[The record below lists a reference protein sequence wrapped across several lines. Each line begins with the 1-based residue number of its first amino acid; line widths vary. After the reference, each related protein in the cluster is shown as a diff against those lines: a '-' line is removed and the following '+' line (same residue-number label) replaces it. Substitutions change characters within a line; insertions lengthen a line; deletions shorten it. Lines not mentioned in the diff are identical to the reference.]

1 MLKRMISLVLC
12 MTMVF
17 SLLPVG
23 AFATEEAET
32 EATEEISAPI
42 IEETEPAEQTQ
53 PTEAPPVTET
63 EAVEPDMLEPES
75 TEETTGQDEAF
86 VVEISEMDSEELL
99 LGYLDPMYQSGSI
112 SFFGTLARE
121 RLSGADKVAYDALKA
136 RIELLAAG
144 KVDSTSLTISF
155 DGTGYK
161 ASEVNLSHVQEAL
174 LHDCPYEM
182 YWYRGYGYMPD
193 SDPLFVVMLPSVY
206 YQAEGFDINEAPYMD
221 KIKAH
226 RAANS
231 AKKISTILTKYETSD
246 TYDKL
251 AGYAD
256 EICALVTY
264 DHDAANNNTFDINI
278 NPWTLINVFDG
289 DSSTN
294 VVCEGYAE
302 AFQYLCEM
310 TNAFDESVEC
320 YSVTGNDHKWNI
332 VRINGVSYL
341 MDVTHCDVLVAGDR
355 AYRGPKFLGGG
366 QGSVTGGYYIDD
378 FNYKYYDEMLTLWGS
393 GDDSILKL
401 SSTKYTPPV
410 KYTVAYDANG
420 GTGAPGS
427 QSQKEGSSLTLS
439 STVPI
444 RAGHEFLGW
453 ALSEDEQ
460 DAQYQPG
467 DTYSADS
474 NVMLYAVWKDISCG
488 PDLIWAFDGESGVLS
503 ISGTGAMNAVPSAE
517 YTPWYVHRNEIKTVV
532 VKEGVTALGACAFA
546 ECENLEEVQLPQT
559 LTAIGADAF
568 YNCSSLGSISL
579 PDGLTTIGHS
589 AFYNCSSLQ
598 SVLLPEGIQ
607 SLEEN
612 TFGWCLKLAYVALP
626 SGLTAVD
633 KNVFYLCSVLNHV
646 FYGGTAAQ
654 REQLSITST
663 GNSTFKNAVWHCDA
677 DGTEVEVR
685 NDCEGIGFAC
695 SICGDFIIRESNG
708 TGEHSYADELDL
720 SCDVCSHVRSVQAI
734 SLVAV
739 PTQTK
744 YDIFT
749 GTLDVLG
756 GRVQLTYSDGGVVT
770 VDLNEEMVA
779 GFDNTLLGTQHVAV
793 TWGGCS
799 TGFDVEI
806 LPGTPDSLSIISPA
820 KKNLYALEDALDLT
834 GLQLSASYEGCG
846 AVDVPL
852 IYAEVSPVDM
862 TTPGEKM
869 VTLTVGGVS
878 VSYPIQVQSMC
889 LVPVETANYP
899 ESKHDYDANTDETQI
914 LTVPG
919 AYRLTVTFSHE
930 TATEAG
936 ADFLYVY
943 DGEDHQ
949 VAVYSGTQASGKSV
963 VVSGDTVKLRLTSNG
978 SGNAYGYSISTVE
991 ATMTD
996 HVFGGWEVTSDATCV
1011 DAGSRSRTC
1020 LGRNCSYTET
1030 ETIPATGKHSYENGA
1045 CIHCGDKQMSG
1056 ACGENLT
1063 WMFDEESGTL
1073 AISGTG
1079 SMTNFVGANDVPW
1092 CDFCT
1097 EIKSIVLE
1105 SGITSIGD
1113 YAFGGCG
1120 NLTSVSIPESVNSY
1134 IGAAS
1139 FYECTSLQN
1148 ITLPKQVDFL
1158 AENVFADCTSLETV
1172 VMPESVEGG
1181 CSTMF
1186 LNCISLKEITLPNDL
1201 TCIWKMFSGCTSL
1214 QSIVIPASVE
1224 KIGVDAFR
1232 NCASMKIIKFVGNAP
1247 AFVDAYNNVTDSLL
1261 NVTATAYYPANNST
1275 WTSDVLQNYGG
1286 NITWVPYGNVENRVM
1301 LDDTAFDGLDTVW
1314 IDGVE
1319 MDIQAENGL
1328 RYVDLSNADAQVM
1341 TVYEFDAEGTADD
1354 GVEAHARYPVGMKV
1368 WTLENV
1374 NGFYT
1379 ATRQTEFDNILQY
1392 VGCSVRITG
1401 KNGIRMIT
1409 AIEEGKKKSLT
1420 GTGLAGYTLKEYGT
1434 AIAWASQV
1442 SMEKPLI
1449 LGQPHVRS
1457 NYAYKKDVA
1466 DPVFRYWEGMVQYT
1480 NVLVNFSM
1488 EQCKKDIAMRP
1499 YMILT
1504 DGEEEIVL
1512 YGGIVERSIGYIA
1525 CQNRNTF
1532 KSDMDAYKYIW
1543 DIIHAVYGDR
1553 FDEDYAPEWTPSEE

>member
-53 PTEAPPVTET
+53 PTEAPPVTEM
-63 EAVEPDMLEPES
+63 EAVEPDMLEPEP
-75 TEETTGQDEAF
+75 TEETAGQDEAF
-86 VVEISEMDSEELL
+86 VVEISELDSEELL

-264 DHDAANNNTFDINI
+264 DYDAANNNTFDTNI

-310 TNAFDESVEC
+310 TNTFDESVEC

-427 QSQKEGSSLTLS
+427 QSKKEGSSLTLS
-439 STVPI
+439 STVPV

-453 ALSEDEQ
+453 ALSEDAQ

-474 NVMLYAVWKDISCG
+474 DVMLYAVWKDISCG
-488 PDLIWAFDGESGVLS
+488 PDLIWAFDGESGVLT

-559 LTAIGADAF
+559 LTAIGPDAF
-568 YNCSSLGSISL
+568 YNCGSLGSISL

-598 SVLLPEGIQ
+598 SVLLPEGVQ

-612 TFGWCLKLAYVALP
+612 TFGWCLKLTYVALP

-633 KNVFYLCSVLNHV
+633 KNVFYLCSALNHV

-663 GNSTFKNAVWHCDA
+663 GNSAFKNAVWHCDA
-677 DGTEVEVR
+677 DGTEVEMR
-685 NDCEGIGFAC
+685 NDCEGSGLAC
-695 SICGDFIIRESNG
+695 SICGEFIIRESNG
-708 TGEHSYADELDL
+708 TGEHSYADDLDL
-720 SCDVCSHVRSVQAI
+720 SCDVCGHVRSVQAI
-734 SLVAV
+734 SLMAV

-749 GTLDVLG
+749 GTLDVSG

-770 VDLNEEMVA
+770 VDLNEEMVT
-779 GFDNTLLGTQHVAV
+779 GFDNTLLGTQRV
-793 TWGGCS
+793 TVSWGGCD

-806 LPGTPDSLSIISPA
+806 LPGTPDSLDIISPA

-834 GLQLSASYEGCG
+834 GLLLSASYEGYG
-846 AVDVPL
+846 VVDIPL

-943 DGEDHQ
+943 DGEENQ

-963 VVSGDTVKLRLTSNG
+963 VVSGDTVKLRLTSND
-978 SGNAYGYSISTVE
+978 SGNTYGYSISTVE

-996 HVFGGWEVTSDATCV
+996 HVFGDWEIASDATCV
-1011 DAGSRSRTC
+1011 DAGLRSRTC

-1030 ETIPATGKHSYENGA
+1030 ETIPATGEHSYTDGV
-1045 CIHCGDKQMSG
+1045 CIHCGDKQTSG
-1056 ACGENLT
+1056 ICGDNLMWSFEPST
-1063 WMFDEESGTL
+1063 GTL
-1073 AISGTG
+1073 IISGHG
-1079 SMTNFVGANDVPW
+1079 EMYDYIDISMNTVIDPPW
-1092 CDFCT
+1092 KVWSENILNV
-1097 EIKSIVLE
+1097 EIEAGVLNV
-1105 SGITSIGD
+1105 GD
-1113 YAFGGCG
+1113 YAFSGFE
-1120 NLTSVSIPESVNSY
+1120 SIQQISLPESLSA
-1134 IGAAS
+1134 IGDGS
-1139 FYECTSLQN
+1139 F
-1148 ITLPKQVDFL
+1148 
-1158 AENVFADCTSLETV
+1158 
-1172 VMPESVEGG
+1172 GG
-1181 CSTMF
+1181 CSSLTNVLLPLSLREVGIASFANCKKITDLILPDGVSVIPENAFAFMSSLDSIYF
-1186 LNCISLKEITLPNDL
+1186 SETLSVIESYAFVGCDKLNELIIPKSVETIETLAF
-1201 TCIWKMFSGCTSL
+1201 CGCTGIS
-1214 QSIVIPASVE
+1214 SVVFE
-1224 KIGVDAFR
+1224 GDVPNIGEEAFYD
-1232 NCASMKIIKFVGNAP
+1232 V
-1247 AFVDAYNNVTDSLL
+1247 VVE
-1261 NVTATAYYPANNST
+1261 AYYPMDNPT
-1275 WTSDVLQNYGG
+1275 WTTAVMQDYGG
-1286 NITWVPYGNVENRVM
+1286 DITWVPYGTVENRVM
-1301 LDDTAFDGLDTVW
+1301 LDDATFDGLDTVW

-1319 MDIQAENGL
+1319 MDIQAEDGL

-1341 TVYEFDAEGTADD
+1341 TVYEFDVVGTADD

-1392 VGCSVRITG
+1392 VGCSVRVTG

-1409 AIEEGKKKSLT
+1409 AMEEGKKKSLT

-1434 AIAWASQV
+1434 AIAWASRL
-1442 SMEKPLI
+1442 SESKPLV
-1449 LGQPHVRS
+1449 LGKSYVKS
-1457 NYAYKKDVA
+1457 NYAYKKGVA
-1466 DPVFRYWEGMVQYT
+1466 DPVYRYQDGLIQYT

-1553 FDEDYAPEWTPSEE
+1553 FDEEYAPEWTPSEE